1 MQQHY
6 QRTATFLGRTLMLA
20 DLQLAE
26 KLYKIWN
33 RKALQQPA
41 LMTETEEKM
50 SQNSFL
56 SHSVQCWAQ
65 LIATV
70 GYSAQCIC
78 ICASVCTFTSGL
90 WLLLQ

>member
-65 LIATV
+65 LMCYCRTQCTV
-70 GYSAQCIC
+70 HLHLCLCVYIY
-78 ICASVCTFTSGL
+78 F
-90 WLLLQ
+90 